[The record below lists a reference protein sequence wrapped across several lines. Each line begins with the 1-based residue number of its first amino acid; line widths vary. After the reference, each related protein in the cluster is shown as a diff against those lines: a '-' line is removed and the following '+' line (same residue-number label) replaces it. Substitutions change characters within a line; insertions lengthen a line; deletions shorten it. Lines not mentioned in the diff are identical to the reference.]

1 MKRDPRIDAYIA
13 RSAEFAQP
21 ILRHLR
27 RLVHGACPEA
37 EEAVKWGH
45 PSFVYQGKILC
56 GVAAFKAHCTF
67 GFWHGGMTKLL
78 EREFGPTVKALGLM
92 SRITQ
97 RGDLPDDVTMRRY
110 LRRAAALIATGTP
123 ARLQRAGKPRPALPV
138 PPDLAAALGKNQLA
152 AAAFKKFSPSHRRE
166 YIEWIT
172 GAKRDETR
180 QKRLATTLAWLA
192 EGKPR
197 NWKYLNG

>member
-56 GVAAFKAHCTF
+56 GVAAFKAQLQAT
-67 GFWHGGMTKLL
+67 L
-78 EREFGPTVKALGLM
+78 RE
-92 SRITQ
+92 
-97 RGDLPDDVTMRRY
+97 
-110 LRRAAALIATGTP
+110 
-123 ARLQRAGKPRPALPV
+123 
-138 PPDLAAALGKNQLA
+138 
-152 AAAFKKFSPSHRRE
+152 
-166 YIEWIT
+166 
-172 GAKRDETR
+172 
-180 QKRLATTLAWLA
+180 
-192 EGKPR
+192 
-197 NWKYLNG
+197 